1 MGVITLTN
9 ATRNVTL
16 DHVVG
21 YRLTKKTTTPFH
33 RIPNAQYAWV
43 SRGATTTEPKRISI
57 KARVDNTKRQNLE
70 LMESD
75 RQVIDIADEHGNT
88 WDNYTME
95 NQEFDFQ
102 MGDETHPW
110 MVSMEFLAS
119 AD

>member
-33 RIPNAQYAWV
+33 RIPMAQYAHV
-43 SRGATTTEPKRISI
+43 SHGAQTTEPKRISI
-57 KARVDNTKRQNLE
+57 KARVQNSKRQTLE

-102 MGDETHPW
+102 MGDETYPW